1 MKGQTK
7 MKNVVPTRKFKGDV
21 KFYINKKHYTKI
33 KSDIK
38 KVTDELLKG
47 NLIGNRLEGLNLP
60 EGTAV
65 YKVRVANSSANV
77 GKSDG
82 FRLLYYVAIG
92 DEIYLLTIYSKKDDV
107 KILNDKQIELLVRNI
122 LTEITSIND

>member
-1 MKGQTK
+1 MKKIVSTP
-7 MKNVVPTRKFKGDV
+7 NFDNEL
-21 KFYINKKHYTKI
+21 KFYYRKRKYRKI
-33 KSDIK
+33 RDDLQP
-38 KVTDELLKG
+38 VLENLEKG
-47 NLIGNRLEGLNLP
+47 NFVGNRLKDLNLP

-122 LTEITSIND
+122 LTEIVETSN

>member
-1 MKGQTK
+1 MQPKIIVLTK
-7 MKNVVPTRKFKGDV
+7 HFVDDVTYYVKRKK
-21 KFYINKKHYTKI
+21 YLKI
-33 KSDIK
+33 ETDIS

-47 NLIGNRLEGLNLP
+47 NFVGNKLEGLNLP

-65 YKVRVANSSANV
+65 YKVRIANSSANV
-77 GKSDG
+77 GKSNG

-122 LTEITSIND
+122 LAEIQ

>member
-1 MKGQTK
+1 MQPKIIVLTK
-7 MKNVVPTRKFKGDV
+7 HFVDDVTYYVKRKK
-21 KFYINKKHYTKI
+21 YLKI
-33 KSDIK
+33 ETDIS

-47 NLIGNRLEGLNLP
+47 NFVGNKLEGLNLP

-65 YKVRVANSSANV
+65 YKVRIANSSANV
-77 GKSDG
+77 GKSNG

-122 LTEITSIND
+122 FEEIQ

>member
-1 MKGQTK
+1 MKKIVSTP
-7 MKNVVPTRKFKGDV
+7 NFDDEL
-21 KFYINKKHYTKI
+21 KFYYRKRKYRKI
-33 KSDIK
+33 REDLQP
-38 KVTDELLKG
+38 VLENLENG
-47 NLIGNRLEGLNLP
+47 NLIGNRLKGLNLP

-82 FRLLYYVAIG
+82 FRILYYVAIG

-107 KILNDKQIELLVRNI
+107 KILNDKQIELLIRNI

>member
-1 MKGQTK
+1 
-7 MKNVVPTRKFKGDV
+7 MKNVVPTRKFKDDV
-21 KFYINKKHYTKI
+21 KFYINKKRYTKI
-33 KSDIK
+33 KYDIK
-38 KVTDELLKG
+38 TVTDELLKG
-47 NLIGNRLEGLNLP
+47 NFVGNKLEGLNLP

-65 YKVRVANSSANV
+65 YKVRIANSSANV
-77 GKSDG
+77 GKSNG

-122 LTEITSIND
+122 LAEIQ

>member
-1 MKGQTK
+1 MKKIVSTP
-7 MKNVVPTRKFKGDV
+7 NFDNEL
-21 KFYINKKHYTKI
+21 KFYYRKRKYRKI
-33 KSDIK
+33 KEDLAPIFK
-38 KVTDELLKG
+38 NLENG
-47 NLIGNRLEGLNLP
+47 NFVGNRLKDLNLP

-122 LTEITSIND
+122 MADIIETSN